1 MKETGMKDITC
12 EACVGKTPEE
22 KISAHALD
30 DSCRHGRKV
39 VVWHLNALTKEER
52 DELNGSDQ
60 GWSHSPRFERYAD
73 IAHGF
78 DERLIEQVGVA
89 WKLGEYHVAATV
101 FTDSLDWA
109 FHQTN
114 NISHVWNLNEDVEA
128 HTDITKSTSVGDLM
142 FDGEDWFVVAPIGFT
157 KINLEKSS

>member
-1 MKETGMKDITC
+1 
-12 EACVGKTPEE
+12 
-22 KISAHALD
+22 
-30 DSCRHGRKV
+30 
-39 VVWHLNALTKEER
+39 
-52 DELNGSDQ
+52 
-60 GWSHSPRFERYAD
+60 
-73 IAHGF
+73 
-78 DERLIEQVGVA
+78 
-89 WKLGEYHVAATV
+89 V